1 MKAWSVWSSIKEWPH
16 QGWLTEYESGIHPEM
31 ETFSNVDKCF
41 SWTLSYL
48 FETLKLLEVAV
59 REGMSKSAEAPTF
72 SGTRKRGAQKE
83 ECMCMPVPV
92 CVFMCGKGNNC
103 ISSSNRYSE
112 TNRARNDLAHQQI
125 WSCPCGLFSDLFQKV
140 PPLFHPQMPH
150 MSPTGPALMPWNF
163 QLGNLFLW
171 ACSKSPS

>member
-16 QGWLTEYESGIHPEM
+16 QGWLTEYESSIHPEM

-41 SWTLSYL
+41 SWTLSYS
-48 FETLKLLEVAV
+48 FETLQLLEVA
-59 REGMSKSAEAPTF
+59 A
-72 SGTRKRGAQKE
+72 GTGWVKVLRHPHLVDPERGEHRKKNVCA
-83 ECMCMPVPV
+83 CMCLSV
-92 CVFMCGKGNNC
+92 CLCVTRVTTVSQVAAD
-103 ISSSNRYSE
+103 IQRQ
-112 TNRARNDLAHQQI
+112 TARNDLAHQQI

-150 MSPTGPALMPWNF
+150 VSPTGPALMPRNF